1 MVEIRAPRPD
11 GPGVGMHGKIRAG
24 STPGPMSQQPESPAP
39 PPWVGWIQMGLS
51 TMLAV
56 LFLVV
61 LTRSLEQGR
70 ALRQLQMRLE
80 TLESSRNLE
89 KAADQNS
96 QLRILT
102 QRLQALET
110 QVGERIERSE
120 SERLR
125 LQQLLSDLRSR
136 MTPARALSE
145 EDADSSPA
153 PRPKPVAGST
163 APMPQ
168 PSPAAALPP
177 GP

>member
-1 MVEIRAPRPD
+1 
-11 GPGVGMHGKIRAG
+11 
-24 STPGPMSQQPESPAP
+24 MSQQPESPAP

-51 TMLAV
+51 AMLAV

-80 TLESSRNLE
+80 TLESNRNLE

-96 QLRILT
+96 QLRVLTQRLQALETLESNRNLEKAADQNSQLRVLT

-153 PRPKPVAGST
+153 PRPRPVAGSI
-163 APMPQ
+163 APMP
-168 PSPAAALPP
+168 
-177 GP
+177 

>member
-1 MVEIRAPRPD
+1 
-11 GPGVGMHGKIRAG
+11 
-24 STPGPMSQQPESPAP
+24 MSLPPESPAP
-39 PPWVGWIQMGLS
+39 PPWVSWIQMGLS
-51 TMLAV
+51 AMLAV

-61 LTRSLEQGR
+61 LSRSLEQGR
-70 ALRQLQMRLE
+70 ALRQLQIRLE

-110 QVGERIERSE
+110 HVGERMERSE

-136 MTPARALSE
+136 MTPARALPE
-145 EDADSSPA
+145 EDTDSSPA
-153 PRPKPVAGST
+153 PRPRPVTGSS

-168 PSPAAALPP
+168 PSPSAASPI
-177 GP
+177 GPER